1 MRPPL
6 ALADLGGHRE
16 HLNPPLILNSVLM
29 VSLPSVLIYL
39 DPPVTQSL
47 THSLPTYPAQCVCV
61 SILLLFSVSYTS
73 TVKQSLRVEKN
84 IRTQAKSQSRI
95 SK

>member
-47 THSLPTYPAQCVCV
+47 THSLPTYPAQCCCC
-61 SILLLFSVSYTS
+61 SVYPIPALCESRKKLKLKANQEY
-73 TVKQSLRVEKN
+73 QNRP
-84 IRTQAKSQSRI
+84 QAI
-95 SK
+95 NFLT